1 MLVLL
6 DGGGANP
13 LIQFAPLLMILV
25 VFYFFM
31 IRPQMKK
38 QKEQQSFAD
47 ALEKGKEVVTA
58 SGIIAKINKIDGGI
72 VTLEVANGTFIRV
85 VKSPAP
91 GKSRK
96 AEAGFRAAAP
106 VIQSLEKFRE
116 DHGQRS
122 KAHV

>member
-1 MLVLL
+1 MLFLEA
-6 DGGGANP
+6 GGGGNAF
-13 LIQFAPLLMILV
+13 IQFAPLLMILV

-47 ALEKGKEVVTA
+47 TLEKGKEVVTA

-85 VKSPAP
+85 VKSAIS
-91 GKSRK
+91 KEMTEAFTAK
-96 AEAGFRAAAP
+96 A
-106 VIQSLEKFRE
+106 
-116 DHGQRS
+116 
-122 KAHV
+122 